1 MLDRVFFEKL
11 ESDKLS
17 PYAALSATSQGS
29 PLLGAGARFPH
40 RLSEGSRSH
49 HSLYF
54 SGDDAA
60 DETQAAPEPADE
72 AVVEVT
78 PLLPSR
84 AITAASWRDE
94 YNTDPRQAAAEAEAE
109 EAESASLLDGVEFGD
124 EGDKRRRYEKS
135 VEKTVSGIQ
144 GLGVYVAPESDA
156 DKDGSKKKKKR

>member
-1 MLDRVFFEKL
+1 MTKKASSGMGQTR
-11 ESDKLS
+11 
-17 PYAALSATSQGS
+17 AL
-29 PLLGAGARFPH
+29 LLGVLVVLGTIGVI
-40 RLSEGSRSH
+40 LS
-49 HSLYF
+49 F

-94 YNTDPRQAAAEAEAE
+94 FNTDPRQAAAEAEAE

-124 EGDKRRRYEKS
+124 AGDKRRRYEKS

-144 GLGVYVAPESDA
+144 GLGVYVAPESDV
-156 DKDGSKKKKKR
+156 DESKKKKKR

>member
-1 MLDRVFFEKL
+1 M
-11 ESDKLS
+11 
-17 PYAALSATSQGS
+17 TSQTSGRMGGS
-29 PLLGAGARFPH
+29 RALLLGVLVVLGTIAVIISFR
-40 RLSEGSRSH
+40 
-49 HSLYF
+49 
-54 SGDDAA
+54 GDDAV

-94 YNTDPRQAAAEAEAE
+94 DNTDPRLAAAEAEAE

-135 VEKTVSGIQ
+135 VEKTVSDIE
-144 GLGVYVAPESDA
+144 GLGVYVAPETDV
-156 DKDGSKKKKKR
+156 DEPKKKKK